1 MNFALLAPI
10 AVVLVFVGRIAVLL
24 RRRQIR
30 EKYVWGWL
38 ALALAIAII
47 GLVPGLA
54 VYLTEFF
61 GFQLPSNMILGG
73 AVLLLLFIAFNQSV
87 EISRL
92 DNDRRRLVEESAIS
106 DLKLRQLADRVATLE
121 ASEDPVTAPVR
132 PEPLGS
138 SPAPSDELP
147 NGSASL

>member
-1 MNFALLAPI
+1 MNLALLAPI
-10 AVVLVFVGRIAVLL
+10 AVVLVFLGRIVVLL

-106 DLKLRQLADRVATLE
+106 DLKLRQLAERVSALE

-138 SPAPSDELP
+138 SPSPSDELP
-147 NGSASL
+147 NGAASL

>member
-1 MNFALLAPI
+1 MSLALLAPI
-10 AVVLVFVGRIAVLL
+10 AVVLVIVGRIVVLL

-30 EKYVWGWL
+30 ENYVWGWL
-38 ALALAIAII
+38 GLALAVAII

-87 EISRL
+87 ELSRL
-92 DNDRRRLVEESAIS
+92 EDDRRRLVEESALS
-106 DLKLRQLADRVATLE
+106 DLKLRQLAERVSACLLYT
-121 ASEDPVTAPVR
+121 
-132 PEPLGS
+132 
-138 SPAPSDELP
+138 SDAADE
-147 NGSASL
+147 